1 MKTTITMDQSNIEK
15 LTRLRYRLFSLRY
28 ALFWIVLMA
37 AILYGIHR
45 YFEYRTQELDK
56 RIELMTK

>member
-1 MKTTITMDQSNIEK
+1 MDQSNMEK
-15 LTRLRYRLFSLRY
+15 LTRLRHRLFSLRY